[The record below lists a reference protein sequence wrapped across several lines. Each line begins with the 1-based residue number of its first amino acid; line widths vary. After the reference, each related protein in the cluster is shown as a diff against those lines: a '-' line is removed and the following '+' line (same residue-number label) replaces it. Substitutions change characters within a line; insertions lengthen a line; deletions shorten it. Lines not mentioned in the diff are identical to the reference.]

1 MDDNFLN
8 KGSAMQSILAILD
21 QVVNSDRPVTPIKIN
36 KNLNLSK
43 ANIHRLCSKL

>member
-21 QVVNSDRPVTPIKIN
+21 QVVNSDRPVTTIEIN
-36 KNLNLSK
+36 K
-43 ANIHRLCSKL
+43 I